1 MTERRKRSQTKVGM
15 ALNKLIANV
24 VYGKSSKFLFYVYI
38 FSLIYFYYSQKIVER
53 VRERLNVKFV
63 RSERML
69 NRLSKLPEFKSSL
82 IIDKRLVAVYLTPK
96 KIKMDKPYCI
106 GFTIL
111 EESVIHK
118 LH

>member
-1 MTERRKRSQTKVGM
+1 MMTQRRKLSKSKVGM

-24 VYGKSSKFLFYVYI
+24 VYGKSSKFFLLCAYVFII
-38 FSLIYFYYSQKIVER
+38 FFLSSKIVER

-63 RSERML
+63 RSERTF
-69 NRLSKLPEFKSSL
+69 NRFSQLPEFKSCHV
-82 IIDKRLVAVYLTPK
+82 INKDLVIMYMMPK
-96 KIKMDKPYCI
+96 KIKMNKPYCI

-111 EESVIHK
+111 EESVIYK